1 MTPRAIF
8 LDAAGVLLDT
18 SVMPAQWQRLAGE
31 FFAPRLGG
39 DAAAWAAANIWAAE
53 RLWARYRDPGG
64 TPNETH
70 LRLRRLWLREMCE
83 RVGVATPRRPDELVL
98 EAHAWICERVV
109 APLPGAIAGV
119 RALHVAGYRLFTSTG
134 QPSWEI
140 AGYLGALGVRD
151 LFEER
156 TYGSDLVDRWKT
168 SSAFYGRILQ
178 DAGVSPEEAVT
189 VDDTPRCT
197 ALARRAGLRTFLLS
211 GSAGAGEDTVSSL
224 DLLLARLLP
233 DSDREA

>member
-1 MTPRAIF
+1 MTSRAIF

-18 SVMPAQWQRLAGE
+18 NLMPAQWQRLAGE

-39 DAAAWAAANIWAAE
+39 DAAAWAAANIRAAE
-53 RLWARYRDPGG
+53 RMWTRYRDPGG

-83 RVGVATPRRPDELVL
+83 HVGVPTPRRADDLVM
-98 EAHAWICERVV
+98 EAHAWICERVA

-119 RALHVAGYRLFTSTG
+119 RALHDAGYRLFTSTG

-140 AGYLGALGVRD
+140 AGYLRALGVRD
-151 LFEER
+151 LFDER
-156 TYGSDLVDRWKT
+156 TYGTDLVDRWKT
-168 SSAFYGRILQ
+168 SSAFYARILQ
-178 DAGVSPEEAVT
+178 DAGVSAADAIT
-189 VDDTPRCT
+189 VDDVPRCT
-197 ALARRAGLRTFLLS
+197 GFARRAGLRT
-211 GSAGAGEDTVSSL
+211 
-224 DLLLARLLP
+224 LLLGRPAGGDADAVPSWDALVARLLP

>member
-1 MTPRAIF
+1 VTGLAIF

-18 SVMPAQWQRLAGE
+18 DAMAPQWQRLCGE

-39 DAAAWAAANIWAAE
+39 EPAAWATANAWAAE
-53 RLWARYRDPGG
+53 RMWARYRDPKG

-83 RVGVATPRRPDELVL
+83 RVGVAAPRNSSELVL
-98 EAHAWICERVV
+98 EAHAWICERVT
-109 APLPGAIAGV
+109 APLPGAIDAV
-119 RALHVAGYRLFTSTG
+119 RALKEAGHRLFTSTG
-134 QPSWEI
+134 QPSWEV
-140 AGYLGALGVRD
+140 AGYLRAMGVRD

-168 SSAFYGRILQ
+168 SAAFYKRILE
-178 DAGVSPEEAVT
+178 DAAVRADAAIA

-197 ALARRAGLRTFLLS
+197 GYARRAGMRALLVS
-211 GSAGAGEDTVSSL
+211 VSAADDETITSL
-224 DLLLARLLP
+224 AALP
-233 DSDREA
+233 DRLRDSPPSR